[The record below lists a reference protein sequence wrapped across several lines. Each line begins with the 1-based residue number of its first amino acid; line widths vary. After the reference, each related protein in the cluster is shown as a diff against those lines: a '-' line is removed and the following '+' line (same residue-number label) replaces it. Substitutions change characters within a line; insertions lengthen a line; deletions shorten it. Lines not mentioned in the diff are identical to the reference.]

1 MKITPAARLERLLRS
16 ARWGLAHDLGP
27 RDLVPMLERLLAA
40 APRGSDARLLAQR
53 QLSRLLVARQ
63 PFRAARLACEA
74 LAVAEDEQTYAVLG
88 IAHTL
93 LGNFRSARRA
103 YFRGLAIDPGDACCL
118 HNLGHL
124 LDVAFDRPAAALPY
138 LAAAHRALPDEPEV
152 AASYAHALGRAGEL
166 EQAKALLR
174 RALGSAADDADR
186 LLAEWV
192 GVGNEAVTKAVPVAD
207 SLDTEPTSAGAVR
220 APAGVAGRQV
230 VS

>member
-1 MKITPAARLERLLRS
+1 MMITPTARLERLLRS
-16 ARWGLAHDLGP
+16 ARWGLAHGLGP

-40 APRGSDARLLAQR
+40 APRGSDARLLAER
-53 QLSRLLVARQ
+53 HLARLLVSRH
-63 PFRAARLACEA
+63 PFRAARLAREA

-103 YFRGLAIDPGDACCL
+103 YYRGLALDPGSVCCL

-124 LDVAFDRPAAALPY
+124 LDVAFERPAAALPY
-138 LAAAHRALPDEPEV
+138 LASAHRALPDEPEV

-166 EQAKALLR
+166 ERARVLLR
-174 RALGSAADDADR
+174 RALGGAADAADR

-192 GVGNEAVTKAVPVAD
+192 GDDTEVAPRAAPVAVAQ
-207 SLDTEPTSAGAVR
+207 LGAAPATARPSR
-220 APAGVAGRQV
+220 APGGVAGR
-230 VS
+230 